1 VCAGSQGVLARR
13 RRSGLLVPVGAW
25 HEERVWQ
32 PPRRDGLRR
41 DRASN
46 GSNAAAMRT
55 PGGVAFTRGDACY
68 TPAKMR

>member
-1 VCAGSQGVLARR
+1 M
-13 RRSGLLVPVGAW
+13 LVPVGAW